1 MILFKIV
8 VVVIVMLFYC
18 FTQMQLLTMTGYTD
32 ATRRGFFDR
41 SHIDGRDDDVHGTDQ
56 HVARFVE
63 YRPNINVRSQP
74 AHFTNPCSDRT
85 LMFGRY
91 STKRATC

>member
-1 MILFKIV
+1 MIPPKIAAV
-8 VVVIVMLFYC
+8 ATATPPHR

-56 HVARFVE
+56 HGARFVE
-63 YRPNINVRSQP
+63 YRPNTNIRSQP
-74 AHFTNPCSDRT
+74 AHFTKPCSDASHRK
-85 LMFGRY
+85 GWKKEGSR
-91 STKRATC
+91 